1 MLQVTNIHKRFASEM
16 AVLRGVTFSAA
27 PGEVVCLLGP
37 SGCGKSTLLRIVA
50 GLENADAGS
59 VTFAGQD
66 MRGVP
71 VHERHFGLMF
81 QEYAL
86 FPHMT
91 VARNVA
97 FGLRMQGW
105 PDERIRARVGEM
117 LDLVNLQGYGARS
130 VDALSGGEQQ
140 RVALARTLAPGPQL
154 VMLDE
159 PLANLDRQLREEL
172 VEELRMILKR
182 VGVTTLFVTHDQ
194 QEAFALADRLV
205 VLNAGQVAQEGVPE
219 DVYAHPADSFVARFL
234 GCPNL
239 LPLQAAASTAEYWA
253 TSIGPVPRGLAPAVS
268 HGEPPGFVLLPTAAA
283 LVAEAPSSPAGIAI
297 RGHVIRA
304 AFRGDIWRI
313 HVVPD
318 ADPALRLT
326 FDLPAGELSA
336 RALPAGG
343 AGMDVVVEVDAR
355 RVVAIPE

>member
-1 MLQVTNIHKRFASEM
+1 M
-16 AVLRGVTFSAA
+16 
-27 PGEVVCLLGP
+27 
-37 SGCGKSTLLRIVA
+37 
-50 GLENADAGS
+50 GS
-59 VTFAGQD
+59 
-66 MRGVP
+66 VP
-71 VHERHFGLMF
+71 VHERNFGLMF

-105 PDERIRARVGEM
+105 PEERIRARVTEM
-117 LDLVNLQGYGARS
+117 LELVNLHGYGARA

-194 QEAFALADRLV
+194 QEAFALADRLI
-205 VLNAGQVAQEGVPE
+205 VLNAGQIAQEGAPE
-219 DVYAHPADSFVARFL
+219 TLHMHPADSFVARFL

-239 LPLQAAASTAEYWA
+239 LPVQADASTADYWM
-253 TSIGPVPRGLAPAVS
+253 TSIGPLPRNPAVAAADA
-268 HGEPPGFVLLPTAAA
+268 GPPRFVLLPTAAA
-283 LVAEAPSSPAGIAI
+283 LAVEESAWPASIAI
-297 RGHVIRA
+297 RGRVVRT
-304 AFRGDIWRI
+304 AFRGDVWRV
-313 HVVPD
+313 HLAPA
-318 ADPALRLT
+318 ADSTLRLT
-326 FDLPAGELSA
+326 FDLPAGS
-336 RALPAGG
+336 LPMHAHPFVGPG
-343 AGMDVVVEVDAR
+343 ADFVVAVDPR
-355 RVVAIPE
+355 RIVAIPE